1 MNLGILNP
9 EDSSWIYCRWWFE
22 QTVLMVLS
30 TQLHDDTPL
39 CGSYSTPPFFHW
51 MISSLRPTDHLFSKD
66 QKMESDAESS
76 LKLRV
81 CDIFTHIYI
90 YTYIIYHIY
99 IYMHIQTIHTGMPPH
114 LIIFRIFSTSCSKRT
129 CPHFQLFNLLTSAY
143 MDLCLIL

>member
-1 MNLGILNP
+1 MFFFVNCFFAQLVIVNLGILNP

-30 TQLHDDTPL
+30 TKLHDDTPL

-51 MISSLRPTDHLFSKD
+51 MISSFCPTDHLFSKD

-90 YTYIIYHIY
+90 YIYTYIINHIY
-99 IYMHIQTIHTGMPPH
+99 IYIYIYAYTDYTYRYATSSDYFQDFQHI
-114 LIIFRIFSTSCSKRT
+114 
-129 CPHFQLFNLLTSAY
+129 LF
-143 MDLCLIL
+143 